1 MAMGTG
7 DRVSSEDFDRPVM
20 TERAVGIELFSASI
34 YLILVSLI
42 LMQQHLRRSEEGY
55 VYYRSI
61 QTDSAILK

>member
-1 MAMGTG
+1 MAIGTG
-7 DRVSSEDFDRPVM
+7 DRVSSEDFDRPGSSPH
-20 TERAVGIELFSASI
+20 ERICFLPLYR
-34 YLILVSLI
+34 YLIILVSLI